1 MIRVRG
7 ELTLFYFTQGGW
19 EGLSDKV
26 APAVA
31 KEEARWGAERIPSRG
46 GYEVLRQ
53 ESARLVPGR
62 ERLEQNVCAR
72 VWGWGGVGVWW
83 GVGAWGQPRTQR

>member
-1 MIRVRG
+1 MIKVRG

-26 APAVA
+26 APAVL
-31 KEEARWGAERIPSRG
+31 KEEARQISRGGWGAERIPSRG

-62 ERLEQNVCAR
+62 DRLE
-72 VWGWGGVGVWW
+72 
-83 GVGAWGQPRTQR
+83 